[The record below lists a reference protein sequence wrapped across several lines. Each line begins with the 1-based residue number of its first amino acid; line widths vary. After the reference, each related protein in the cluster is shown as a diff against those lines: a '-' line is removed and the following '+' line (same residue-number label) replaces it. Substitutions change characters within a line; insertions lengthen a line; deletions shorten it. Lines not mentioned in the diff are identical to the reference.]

1 MPKTAFYYIKMPNI
15 NSIFFYIKYIIN
27 ISFIVMEIVLK
38 MQN

>member
-1 MPKTAFYYIKMPNI
+1 MPKIAFYYIKIPNI
-15 NSIFFYIKYIIN
+15 NSTFFCIKYIIN